1 MRFGQHLDL
10 ANVSVL
16 SRSALI
22 AGAVALGVLTVSPL
36 ATAQDRAQSPA
47 QAQAQSRGDKDITAQ
62 VQKAPTVSLPSLNP
76 LVDRV
81 LPAVVSITARMNGE
95 AATGASPS
103 ADESSPSTP
112 FDDLLRRFF
121 ENRGMPNSGPNS
133 GREVVALG
141 SGFIID
147 PSGYVVTNNHVV
159 GNSEKITVMFQDNS
173 RHQAKVVGR
182 DEKTD
187 IAVLKIDANDKLPFV
202 TWGDSNEAKVGD
214 WVVAVG
220 NPFALGGTVTAGI
233 ISALGRNINEGPYD
247 DFIQLDAP
255 INRGNSGGP
264 TFNLSGEVIG
274 INTAI

>member
-22 AGAVALGVLTVSPL
+22 AGAVTLGGLTASPL

-47 QAQAQSRGDKDITAQ
+47 QAQVQSRGDKDITAQ
-62 VQKAPTVSLPSLNP
+62 VQKAPTVNLRSLNP

-121 ENRGMPNSGPNS
+121 ENRGMPNSRPQS
-133 GREVVALG
+133 GA
-141 SGFIID
+141 
-147 PSGYVVTNNHVV
+147 
-159 GNSEKITVMFQDNS
+159 
-173 RHQAKVVGR
+173 
-182 DEKTD
+182 
-187 IAVLKIDANDKLPFV
+187 
-202 TWGDSNEAKVGD
+202 
-214 WVVAVG
+214 
-220 NPFALGGTVTAGI
+220 
-233 ISALGRNINEGPYD
+233 
-247 DFIQLDAP
+247 
-255 INRGNSGGP
+255 
-264 TFNLSGEVIG
+264 
-274 INTAI
+274 